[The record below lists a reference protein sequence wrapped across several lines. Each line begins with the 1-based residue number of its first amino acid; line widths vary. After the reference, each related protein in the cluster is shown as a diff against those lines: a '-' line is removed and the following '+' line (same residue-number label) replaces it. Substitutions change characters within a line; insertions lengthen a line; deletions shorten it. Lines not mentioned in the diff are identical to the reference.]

1 MSRQRASSVI
11 FEENV
16 DVSSLGKTEES
27 PGSNETVASFDGE
40 KEIEIMK
47 KGKKITKPKKNK
59 RANYSKINNQLR
71 NKYIHLVESRRLNM
85 RQVSFFLNEVT
96 SSFSLQAA
104 LFLGI
109 NYSTGKS
116 IMNVYRED
124 GRSRRKN
131 KCRKSASKK
140 VTKPTPKDEA
150 FQEYNDEEIE
160 LKPKQKLIEYD
171 LSSIGGDELP
181 YFEELRLGFT
191 YEEIEK
197 LLTIEASDRGF

>member
-85 RQVSFFLNEVT
+85 R
-96 SSFSLQAA
+96 QAA